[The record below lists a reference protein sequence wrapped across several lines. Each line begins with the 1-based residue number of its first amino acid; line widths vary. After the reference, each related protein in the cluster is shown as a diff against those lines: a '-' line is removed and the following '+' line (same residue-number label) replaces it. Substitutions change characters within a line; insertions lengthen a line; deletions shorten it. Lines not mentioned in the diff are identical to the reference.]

1 MSNDEIKEEKFDN
14 KGWDGKRK
22 SVVNMS
28 FKIKVE
34 VLEEAVFES
43 GAVNHAAQLV
53 KTLED
58 IDKFIQKICNSDS

>member
-1 MSNDEIKEEKFDN
+1 M
-14 KGWDGKRK
+14 
-22 SVVNMS
+22 VNMS

-58 IDKFIQKICNSDS
+58 IGKFIQKICNSDS